1 MNAIALTAGNIL
13 SAMLALSGFFSWF
26 LLLSGRFRLSMLLPS
41 AAGLNEKQSRFWFA
55 IQATLLLVAAL
66 LVYIRLTQLQQGHR
80 DNVMDNI
87 TYGISSLLFFRVIG
101 DFRFIGIFAPRTD
114 DPFSRLDRKVLSPLF
129 LFWFALSIFLL
140 F

>member
-1 MNAIALTAGNIL
+1 MNTFAPVAGYIL
-13 SAMLALSGFFSWF
+13 SAMMALAGILSWY
-26 LLLSGRFRLSMLLPS
+26 LLLSGRFKPGMLLPEK
-41 AAGLNEKQSRFWFA
+41 AGLSQTQSRRWFA
-55 IQATLLLVAAL
+55 IQASLLLVAAL
-66 LVYIRLTQLQQGHR
+66 LVYMRLTQLQQGHR

-114 DPFSRLDRKVLSPLF
+114 DPFSRLDRKALSPLF
-129 LFWFALSIFLL
+129 LFWFALSVFLL

>member
-1 MNAIALTAGNIL
+1 MNAFAPLAGYILASMMALAGL
-13 SAMLALSGFFSWF
+13 LSWF
-26 LLLSGRFRLSMLLPS
+26 LLLSGRFKPSMLLPAS
-41 AAGLNEKQSRFWFA
+41 AGLNLSQSRRWFA
-55 IQATLLLVAAL
+55 IQAGLLIIAAL
-66 LVYIRLTQLQQGHR
+66 LVYVRLTQLQQGHR

-101 DFRFIGIFAPRTD
+101 DFRFIGAFAPRTD
-114 DPFSRLDRKVLSPLF
+114 DPFSRLDRKALSPLF

>member
-1 MNAIALTAGNIL
+1 
-13 SAMLALSGFFSWF
+13 
-26 LLLSGRFRLSMLLPS
+26 MLLPEK
-41 AAGLNEKQSRFWFA
+41 AGLSQALSWRWFA
-55 IQATLLLVAAL
+55 VQAALLLIAAL
-66 LVYIRLTQLQQGHR
+66 LVYIRVEQLRQGHR

-101 DFRFIGIFAPRTD
+101 DFKYLGVFAPRTS
-114 DPFSRLDRKVLSPLF
+114 DPFSRLDKMALSPLF